1 MFGVVYHLNS
11 SHNSP
16 FITRDLSQSVPEKLP
31 FNLSISSSF
40 ASNENVLKYE
50 SPAKVHMSPDRVIS
64 CEINSVFILALMV
77 TSNQD

>member
-1 MFGVVYHLNS
+1 MFGVLYNSDS

-16 FITRDLSQSVPEKLP
+16 FITRDLNQSVPEKLP

-50 SPAKVHMSPDRVIS
+50 STAKVHVSLDRVIS
-64 CEINSVFILALMV
+64 CENNSAFILALMA

>member
-1 MFGVVYHLNS
+1 MFGVLYNS

-16 FITRDLSQSVPEKLP
+16 FITRDLNQSFPEKLP
-31 FNLSISSSF
+31 FNLSFFFNF

-50 SPAKVHMSPDRVIS
+50 SAAKVHMSPDRVIS
-64 CEINSVFILALMV
+64 YEINSVFISAIMT